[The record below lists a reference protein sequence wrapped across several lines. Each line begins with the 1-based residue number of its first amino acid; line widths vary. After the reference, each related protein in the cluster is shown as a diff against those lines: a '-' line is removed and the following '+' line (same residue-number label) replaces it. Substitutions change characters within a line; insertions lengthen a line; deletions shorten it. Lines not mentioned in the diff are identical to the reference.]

1 MKKKVLSI
9 IVPCLNEEECL
20 PLFYKEINNIQEIF
34 LKENINL
41 ELIFVDDGS
50 NDNTLNVIK
59 KIKNNNNFIH
69 YISFSKNFG
78 KEAAIYAGLKK
89 ASGDLVALM
98 DADLQ
103 HPPKL
108 LIDMYNEIK
117 ETNYD
122 IVIARRKNRKG
133 EPVIKSFFA
142 EMFYKL
148 ITKISKVKVDS
159 RERDFRLMTRQVVDA
174 ILSMPEY
181 NRYSKGLFSYLGF
194 KTKWIS
200 FDNVK
205 RVAGETKW
213 SFGKLLLYAFDAIIG
228 FSTVPLMISTFLGI
242 LFCFISFILIL
253 VIIFKTIIFGDP
265 VSGWPSLVCIIFFV
279 SGIQLFCLGICS
291 AYISKIY
298 LETKNRPLYIVK
310 ESDID
315 EKEADKL

>member
-1 MKKKVLSI
+1 MKKKILSI
-9 IVPCLNEEECL
+9 IVPCFNEEECL
-20 PLFYKEINNIQEIF
+20 PLFYEEIKKVQESFI
-34 LKENINL
+34 KENINF

-50 NDNTLNVIK
+50 SDNTLNVIK
-59 KIKNNNNFIH
+59 KIKKDNNFIH

-89 ASGDLVALM
+89 ASGDYVALM

-103 HPPKL
+103 DPPKL
-108 LIDMYNEIK
+108 LIEMYKNIIEN
-117 ETNYD
+117 NYD

-133 EPVIKSFFA
+133 EPVIRSFFS
-142 EMFYKL
+142 EVFYKL
-148 ITKISKVKVDS
+148 IAKISKVRMIS
-159 RERDFRLMTRQVVDA
+159 GERDFRLMTRQVVDA

-194 KTKWIS
+194 NTKWIS
-200 FDNVK
+200 YDNVK

-213 SFGKLLLYAFDAIIG
+213 NFGKLLLYAFDAMIG
-228 FSTVPLMISTFLGI
+228 FSTVPLMISTLLGI
-242 LFCFISFILIL
+242 LFCIISFIMIL
-253 VIIFKTIIFGDP
+253 VIIFKTLIFGDP

-298 LETKNRPLYIVK
+298 LETKNRPLYIIK
-310 ESDID
+310 ESDINK
-315 EKEADKL
+315 KEVDV